1 MERMISPL
9 NIEDYES
16 RKRNAFTKF
25 FPWLTGIAVIGLC
38 VALILTLSHFSGRKT
53 GFLSQFYEKLSAT
66 TVQVQA
72 LLESG
77 TQEDLVHAALSLT
90 VLDTIMEDGRKF
102 VDPDIFYNY
111 QFGGFDNIAQTLLS
125 GMEYN
130 GTVLCE
136 GFFQDGKLS
145 PSEKEYLTA
154 LGNDLNTLKESLSQ
168 NGQANTGISIKTFN
182 GHTHVLFSKY
192 SDILS
197 LGLSNGE

>member
-9 NIEDYES
+9 NIEVYES

-77 TQEDLVHAALSLT
+77 TQEDH
-90 VLDTIMEDGRKF
+90 
-102 VDPDIFYNY
+102 
-111 QFGGFDNIAQTLLS
+111 
-125 GMEYN
+125 
-130 GTVLCE
+130 
-136 GFFQDGKLS
+136 
-145 PSEKEYLTA
+145 
-154 LGNDLNTLKESLSQ
+154 
-168 NGQANTGISIKTFN
+168 
-182 GHTHVLFSKY
+182 
-192 SDILS
+192 
-197 LGLSNGE
+197 